1 MTAAPGDALVA
12 APLSMLFEGHFQTN
26 QRTRN
31 HPPDP
36 RKTSASSASGND
48 NRSTLKRMGIM
59 SRLQE
64 QPKLSSHSTIALL
77 AETSSKQTM
86 TSLNSNSK

>member
-1 MTAAPGDALVA
+1 MTAAPGDTLVA
-12 APLSMLFEGHFQTN
+12 PPLAMFFEDHFRTN

-36 RKTSASSASGND
+36 RETSPLSASGSD
-48 NRSTLKRMGIM
+48 DRSTLKCMGIM

-64 QPKLSSHSTIALL
+64 QLKPSSHSTIALL
-77 AETSSKQTM
+77 AETSS
-86 TSLNSNSK
+86 